1 MDYPLPDL
9 KDLKFNFKNIIQENI
24 GKKTDKEDKNVD
36 GMKSEINKEFKFNLS
51 SDKLSKLYVW
61 NK

>member
-1 MDYPLPDL
+1 MPDL
-9 KDLKFNFKNIIQENI
+9 KDLKFNCENIIQENI

-51 SDKLSKLYVW
+51 SDKLAKLYV
-61 NK
+61 